1 MSRYKKIMEIDVKN
15 DFYLQLKIYIKI
27 QPRY

>member
-15 DFYLQLKIYIKI
+15 DFYLQLKINIKI
-27 QPRY
+27 QSRY